1 MKKMSKQNNNG
12 YYRSRFYFNGKQY
25 ETTGKTQKD
34 ADKKAALKQSALEN
48 GEIGISVNMS
58 VSAWCRE
65 WLDLYKRGTITEGT
79 FSRYKA
85 HVENL
90 IIAEIGNMKLK
101 DVHDVHLQR
110 ILNAR
115 KGYSKSDTKKLFNT
129 IKAIF
134 KQARIS
140 RLIPYDPAEGSLK
153 MPLSTEGTRRSIT
166 DIERAFILNTART
179 HRSGLWVKMML
190 YCGLRPGELMALQ
203 WKDIDFKRKLVII
216 NKAKESGSKDF
227 KEPKTKA
234 GNRNVPIPD
243 IYLEDLK
250 AAKDELFAPVFTQE
264 TTEKAHTD
272 ESFRKA
278 WKSFKRAM
286 DIEHGAKV
294 YRNKIIISTLAPDL
308 IPYYL
313 RHTYCT
319 DLEIAGVPINVA
331 KYLMGHSDI
340 SVTAKIY
347 THTSTKAVESAAEKI
362 NANINNKSSINVS

>member
-1 MKKMSKQNNNG
+1 MSKYN
-12 YYRSRFYFNGKQY
+12 YYRSRFYFNNKQY
-25 ETTGKTQKD
+25 EATGKTQKE
-34 ADKKAALKQSALEN
+34 ADQKAALKKAQLEN
-48 GEIGISVNMS
+48 GGIGISKNMS
-58 VSAWCRE
+58 VAVWCRE
-65 WLDLYKRGTITEGT
+65 WLETYKQGTITDRT
-79 FSRYKA
+79 YARYKA
-85 HVENL
+85 HVENQ
-90 IIAEIGNMKLK
+90 IIPEIGNMKIK

-110 ILNAR
+110 ILNSR
-115 KGYSKSDTKKLFNT
+115 KGYSRSDTKKLFNT
-129 IKAIF
+129 IQAIF

-153 MPLSTEGTRRSIT
+153 MPLTTEGQRRSIT
-166 DIERAFILNTART
+166 DTERQFMLDTAKT
-179 HRSGLWVKMML
+179 HRAGLWVKMML

-203 WKDIDFKRKLVII
+203 WKDIDFKHKLVII
-216 NKAKESGSKDF
+216 NKAKESGSKEF

-234 GNRNVPIPD
+234 GFRSVPIPD
-243 IYLEDLK
+243 VYLEDLK
-250 AAKDELFAPVFTQE
+250 VASGEPFSPVFTQE
-264 TTEKAHTD
+264 TTGMAHTD

-294 YRNKIIISTLAPDL
+294 YRNQIVVSTLAPDL
-308 IPYYL
+308 IPYFL

-347 THTSTKAVESAAEKI
+347 THTSAKTIEIAAEKI
-362 NANINNKSSINVS
+362 NANINKSKVG